1 MVREGLWVKYHMHPP
16 SHQLFE
22 SDQKTELPGN
32 RKKSEG
38 LKDTAAAFCQVWIEF
53 LVKSLTISAQAS
65 VGMEAESCKLSLL
78 SLLG

>member
-1 MVREGLWVKYHMHPP
+1 MSKIPHVPP

-32 RKKSEG
+32 RKKSEC
-38 LKDTAAAFCQVWIEF
+38 LKEAVAAFCQVWIDF
-53 LVKSLTISAQAS
+53 LVKSLATSTQVSI
-65 VGMEAESCKLSLL
+65 GIEAEICEQALL